1 MHVSKVL
8 EIDSSFEKSR
18 ALVVGEKIVI
28 QGFHVK
34 NVEQVGSDVA
44 EIKTTEGLRHSFGK
58 AVLGQAKS
66 KWWQE
71 TVAKCVDKDASDGLD
86 VDVVEKEAEGTGRM
100 MVSLSL
106 YPPKD

>member
-1 MHVSKVL
+1 MHVSEVL
-8 EIDSSFEKSR
+8 DIDSSFEKSR

-28 QGFHVK
+28 QGFNVK

-58 AVLGQAKS
+58 AVIGQAKS
-66 KWWQE
+66 KWWNE
-71 TVAKCVDKDASDGLD
+71 TVEKCVSKDASDGLD
-86 VDVVEKEAEGTGRM
+86 VYVVEKEAEGTGRM

-106 YPPKD
+106 YPSKD